1 MNLPVTYIFTHD
13 SIDIGKDGPTHEPV
27 EQLTMLRDIPN
38 LCVYRPVDLKEII
51 GSYQSILS
59 HNNPVSLCLIEF
71 LNEPILLAIVGTLT
85 KDAST
90 HLFSLFA

>member
-1 MNLPVTYIFTHD
+1 LANLLPEYIVLYFRLQKLYAFSPIYFLNSLL
-13 SIDIGKDGPTHEPV
+13 SISVFNDI
-27 EQLTMLRDIPN
+27 
-38 LCVYRPVDLKEII
+38 
-51 GSYQSILS
+51 YQSFILS
-59 HNNPVSLCLIEF
+59 HNNPVSLCLNEF